1 MSESAG
7 RTLIVAAILCVVCS
21 VLVSSAVVVLKPR
34 QLVNADLDFKKNIL
48 MSTGLY
54 TEGSDIYEIFKQ
66 VEPAVVDLT
75 TGEVLTDVDVASYD
89 QSKIDSSPEF
99 LDSIPVKLDTAGIK
113 RRANR
118 QMVYLV
124 KDNSGK
130 VELIVLH
137 IYGKGLWSTMKGF
150 LSLEAD
156 TTTVRGF
163 RFYAHGETP
172 GLGGEVDNPAWI
184 AQWPGKK
191 VLNENFGPAID
202 VLKTKVPAGAPDAEH
217 KIDGISGA
225 TLTMVGVEGTFQ
237 FWLSDMG
244 YGKFLANFRN
254 QNLAAQTEVVDE
266 N

>member
-7 RTLIVAAILCVVCS
+7 KTLTIAAILCVVCS

-54 TEGSDIYEIFKQ
+54 TPGSDINEIFKR
-66 VEPAVVDLT
+66 VEPAVVDLE
-75 TGEVLTDVDVASYD
+75 TGEILDVDPTTFD
-89 QSKIDSSPEF
+89 ESKVPSDN
-99 LDSIPVKLDTAGIK
+99 IPTKLDVAGIK
-113 RRANR
+113 KRAR
-118 QMVYLV
+118 QQVVYFV
-124 KDNSGK
+124 KNDGV

-137 IYGKGLWSTMKGF
+137 VAGKGLWSTMKGF
-150 LSLEAD
+150 LTLEAD

-163 RFYAHGETP
+163 QYYAHGETP

-184 AQWPGKK
+184 SQWKGKK
-191 VLNENFGPAID
+191 VYDENFKPAID
-202 VLKTKVPAGAPDAEH
+202 VLKSKVPAGAPNAEH
-217 KIDGISGA
+217 KIDGISGS
-225 TLTMVGVEGTFQ
+225 TLTMNGVEGTFQ

-244 YGKFLANFRN
+244 YGKFLEKFRA
-254 QNLAAQTEVVDE
+254 QNDVAQVEVSNE

>member
-7 RTLIVAAILCVVCS
+7 KTLTIAAILCGVCS
-21 VLVSSAVVVLKPR
+21 VLVSGAVVILKPR

-54 TEGSDIYEIFKQ
+54 TEGADINEIFKK

-75 TGEVLTDVDVASYD
+75 TGEIVSDVDLASYD
-89 QSKIDSSPEF
+89 QAKVDSDPKFVEN
-99 LDSIPVKLDTAGIK
+99 IPTKEDLAGIK

-124 KDNSGK
+124 KNDGK
-130 VELIVLH
+130 IELVVLH
-137 IYGKGLWSTMKGF
+137 VAGKGLWSTMKGF
-150 LSLEAD
+150 LTLEAD
-156 TTTVRGF
+156 GNTVRGF
-163 RFYAHGETP
+163 QYYSHGETP

-184 AQWPGKK
+184 AQWKGKK
-191 VLNENFGPAID
+191 VYDENFKPAID
-202 VLKTKVPAGAPDAEH
+202 VLKSKVPEGIPHFEN

-225 TLTMVGVEGTFQ
+225 TLTMVGVEGTFNY
-237 FWLSDMG
+237 WLSDMG
-244 YGKFLANFRN
+244 YGKFLENFRN
-254 QNLAAQTEVVDE
+254 QYASAPAEVRNE